1 MLLLQRRQS
10 EKMFEAY
17 IRKRFKANSAPFD
30 ISATSAFKPTKPLDI
45 RLTHAPHPP
54 LISPITGQPLS
65 HVPAPLLL
73 SSSTNSGAGSSF
85 RLARSSTQPLQSP
98 RVVHLAGQ
106 ATGGSA
112 LARQNSVNDSIN
124 LSEQLTLSI
133 GTDSE
138 HIFEMSALEEDSAI
152 QSLSDETAASASA
165 NSTSATTATT
175 MTPPSG
181 LTRSNSVRARANMF
195 QQLQEQSR
203 NQRATGSST
212 TRQSP
217 PASSAE
223 VSSSAAGNSMQSDE
237 QSTPNATIDAEFEPS
252 SLSLAER
259 LAFFSNL
266 CESGGGGGSASAGGR
281 YRSRTSSYSRS
292 PPGDRTTPR
301 SSTSA
306 SSVSVTPTPM
316 DYSPIPYDKEPSSLT
331 LESIIEP
338 EHEEVKEQVVQDEVK
353 LRKKEAVQRE
363 SPQHNGFHV
372 LTRSATDPPPSTSPL
387 RISIRTVGKLVLPDT
402 FRGDRNNNSSS
413 RSGSTSWSNSCM
425 VKLQS
430 LEPVS
435 LSVHSRTIGKVKSP
449 FIEKQQEK
457 PHTEKLA
464 NGTSDSGSDSG
475 KENCA
480 SNEQEHLQH
489 QQSQDEDRAPPRVS
503 EMRRKISRLVQQQ
516 QPQPQ
521 PVNRRHTTEITS
533 VTVGMRSPNVDDR
546 FAKYFG
552 VKETCNSTTTLH
564 KTQSLP
570 PSQVEAKNAHVK
582 LPQITT
588 VVSKRRELL
597 KRTRPLSMD
606 HYSSG
611 CTSPT
616 AMPSPKRAHSPVCRR
631 KAAISTIEDIEV
643 TPDEL
648 RAAGRN
654 FKLLYGELLG

>member
-1 MLLLQRRQS
+1 
-10 EKMFEAY
+10 
-17 IRKRFKANSAPFD
+17 
-30 ISATSAFKPTKPLDI
+30 
-45 RLTHAPHPP
+45 
-54 LISPITGQPLS
+54 
-65 HVPAPLLL
+65 
-73 SSSTNSGAGSSF
+73 
-85 RLARSSTQPLQSP
+85 
-98 RVVHLAGQ
+98 
-106 ATGGSA
+106 
-112 LARQNSVNDSIN
+112 
-124 LSEQLTLSI
+124 
-133 GTDSE
+133 
-138 HIFEMSALEEDSAI
+138 
-152 QSLSDETAASASA
+152 
-165 NSTSATTATT
+165 
-175 MTPPSG
+175 
-181 LTRSNSVRARANMF
+181 
-195 QQLQEQSR
+195 
-203 NQRATGSST
+203 
-212 TRQSP
+212 
-217 PASSAE
+217 
-223 VSSSAAGNSMQSDE
+223 
-237 QSTPNATIDAEFEPS
+237 
-252 SLSLAER
+252 
-259 LAFFSNL
+259 
-266 CESGGGGGSASAGGR
+266 
-281 YRSRTSSYSRS
+281 
-292 PPGDRTTPR
+292 
-301 SSTSA
+301 
-306 SSVSVTPTPM
+306 M
-316 DYSPIPYDKEPSSLT
+316 DYSPIPHDKEPSSLT

-338 EHEEVKEQVVQDEVK
+338 EQEEVKEQVDQDEVK
-353 LRKKEAVQRE
+353 LRKKEPVQRE
-363 SPQHNGFHV
+363 SSQHNGFHV
-372 LTRSATDPPPSTSPL
+372 LTRSATEPPSSTSPL

-413 RSGSTSWSNSCM
+413 RSGSNSWSNTCM

-533 VTVGMRSPNVDDR
+533 VTVGMRSPSVDDR

-552 VKETCNSTTTLH
+552 VKESCNSTTTLH

-570 PSQVEAKNAHVK
+570 PSQVEATNAHVK

-616 AMPSPKRAHSPVCRR
+616 AMPSPKRAHSPVGRR
-631 KAAISTIEDIEV
+631 KAAISSIEDIEV

-648 RAAGRN
+648 RPLAGTSSCCTASYWAEKLSILAEHSKFPN
-654 FKLLYGELLG
+654 FSKSPKSQTQTQILLSSCGSALSVIDASDPDSKLLS

>member
-1 MLLLQRRQS
+1 
-10 EKMFEAY
+10 
-17 IRKRFKANSAPFD
+17 
-30 ISATSAFKPTKPLDI
+30 
-45 RLTHAPHPP
+45 
-54 LISPITGQPLS
+54 
-65 HVPAPLLL
+65 
-73 SSSTNSGAGSSF
+73 
-85 RLARSSTQPLQSP
+85 
-98 RVVHLAGQ
+98 
-106 ATGGSA
+106 
-112 LARQNSVNDSIN
+112 
-124 LSEQLTLSI
+124 
-133 GTDSE
+133 
-138 HIFEMSALEEDSAI
+138 
-152 QSLSDETAASASA
+152 
-165 NSTSATTATT
+165 
-175 MTPPSG
+175 
-181 LTRSNSVRARANMF
+181 
-195 QQLQEQSR
+195 
-203 NQRATGSST
+203 
-212 TRQSP
+212 
-217 PASSAE
+217 
-223 VSSSAAGNSMQSDE
+223 
-237 QSTPNATIDAEFEPS
+237 
-252 SLSLAER
+252 
-259 LAFFSNL
+259 
-266 CESGGGGGSASAGGR
+266 
-281 YRSRTSSYSRS
+281 
-292 PPGDRTTPR
+292 
-301 SSTSA
+301 
-306 SSVSVTPTPM
+306 M
-316 DYSPIPYDKEPSSLT
+316 DYSPIPHDKEPSSLT

-338 EHEEVKEQVVQDEVK
+338 EQEEVKEQVDQDEVK
-353 LRKKEAVQRE
+353 LRKKEPVQRE
-363 SPQHNGFHV
+363 SSQHNGFHV
-372 LTRSATDPPPSTSPL
+372 LTRSATEPPSSTSPL

-533 VTVGMRSPNVDDR
+533 VTVGTRSPSVDDR

-552 VKETCNSTTTLH
+552 VKESCNSTTTVH

-570 PSQVEAKNAHVK
+570 PSQVEATNAHVK

-616 AMPSPKRAHSPVCRR
+616 AMPSPKRAHSPVGRR
-631 KAAISTIEDIEV
+631 KAAISSIEDIEV

-654 FKLLYGELLG
+654 FKLLYGELLGWKIVYFGRAFKISQFFQIPEIPNTNTNIALFVWVRAQCDRCVRSWFQAIKLTSCLIVIPIMKTNWTKRKFHRYVKRKRSNKWNKLCMLEMYLNRETVLFPTARILIMSGQQSLPVYLYPILLLCETALCLFIHNTLLFIYI